1 LPLTLLVQKKYLQ
14 RQEKFMT
21 SRRTIPAVFILLF
34 AVALS
39 RGQSLSTPDNDLSV
53 ASEFDKH
60 QNPAPPTAVPAQPV
74 SAGSIQRYTQLR
86 RGRDQEIAVFLCQP
100 APRVPPEQQ
109 TSVA

>member
-1 LPLTLLVQKKYLQ
+1 
-14 RQEKFMT
+14 MT

-60 QNPAPPTAVPAQPV
+60 QNPAPPTAVPAPPV